1 MGQKVN
7 PRGFRIGPVFSWSST
22 WFATGKNYRQL
33 LFSDIGLRQEL
44 MSRLKSA
51 GLALV
56 EIDRSINKI
65 KITLHVSRPGVV
77 IGRGGSG
84 LEDLKKYIEKFLR
97 THSMVKD
104 PYQPKGSAMASNFKV
119 EVDVEPVKEPN
130 LNAYLVAVNIADQL
144 ARRMPHKRV
153 CNQTIERIMSAG
165 AGGAKI
171 ALAGRIA
178 GAEIARREKFQAGTV
193 PLSTIREEVDYA
205 SVPSLTKS
213 GYIGVKVWICK
224 KAKN

>member
-104 PYQPKGSAMASNFKV
+104 PYQPKGSAMARNFKV

-130 LNAYLVAVNIADQL
+130 LNAYLV
-144 ARRMPHKRV
+144 
-153 CNQTIERIMSAG
+153 
-165 AGGAKI
+165 
-171 ALAGRIA
+171 
-178 GAEIARREKFQAGTV
+178 
-193 PLSTIREEVDYA
+193 
-205 SVPSLTKS
+205 
-213 GYIGVKVWICK
+213 
-224 KAKN
+224 